1 MKFVNSSDNGG
12 LSVGLCFRTRFQ
24 LENEIVFRPKHDPD
38 KPPPLEPGDIYIALG
53 AVIGLVVLG
62 SIGLLISIL
71 IGMSNPF
78 VPIAAGVIIGG
89 IAGSYIG
96 EWLKKRVKRQRLAR
110 WKKIFQKVEKEMET
124 KE

>member
-1 MKFVNSSDNGG
+1 MKFVNSSDNGLSSG
-12 LSVGLCFRTRFQ
+12 LAFRTRFQ

-53 AVIGLVVLG
+53 AVIGLVLLG
-62 SIGLLISIL
+62 SIGLLISYL
-71 IGMSNPF
+71 VGMDNPF
-78 VPIAAGVIIGG
+78 IPIASGVIIGG
-89 IAGSYIG
+89 IAGSYAG
-96 EWLKKRVKRQRLAR
+96 EWLKKRVQRRRLER